1 MAQNVVIVGSNT
13 SLVRGT
19 IGTNGTASEIFDL
32 AGNTLLGLLG
42 DNLSTGTFNFEVA
55 HNDPF
60 NAPPSVQPWG
70 TLGAQGTLR
79 LLRNLDATVVAT
91 GSLTDNIALT
101 ENAMH
106 VLAPYRYVR
115 IVASAAQANAP
126 TFTFI
131 TKA

>member
-1 MAQNVVIVGSNT
+1 MAQNVQVLGSVP

-32 AGNTLLGLLG
+32 GGYTILGLLG
-42 DNLSTGTFNFEVA
+42 DNLSTGTLNFEVA
-55 HNDPF
+55 HADPF
-60 NAPPSVQPWG
+60 NAPASVQPWG
-70 TLGAQGTLR
+70 TLGSQGTLR

-91 GSLTDNIALT
+91 GSLSGNIALS

-115 IVASAAQANAP
+115 IVASASQANAP
-126 TFTFI
+126 AFTFI
-131 TKA
+131 VKG